1 MATLN
6 GMPAAHHLT
15 AEDAA
20 TLERCMQVG
29 GVAVVPTDTVY
40 GLACDPND
48 GEAFRRLWSVK
59 GRDPNKPSAVLFSRV
74 ELALAAT
81 PWLDEVTHEAVAR
94 LLPGPITVIVTNPEH
109 RFPVACGNRPDCL
122 GLRVPRWPETAE
134 ALATISWP
142 ILQSSANPSGAGD
155 IAQVD
160 DLDPALRE
168 EVDLILDAGP
178 LPGTASTV
186 VDLSGYAA
194 DGSWQVLRAGAVDDR
209 TLARLL
215 DL

>member
-1 MATLN
+1 
-6 GMPAAHHLT
+6 MPAAHHLT
-15 AEDAA
+15 EEDAA

-48 GEAFRRLWSVK
+48 PEAFRRLWAVK

-81 PWLDEVTHEAVAR
+81 PWLDEVTREAVAR
-94 LLPGPITVIVTNPEH
+94 LLPGAITVIVANPEH
-109 RFPVACGNRPDCL
+109 RFPVACGGTPDRL
-122 GLRVPRWPETAE
+122 GLRVPRWPEAAE
-134 ALATISWP
+134 ALASVSWP

-155 IAQVD
+155 IAAVE
-160 DLDPALRE
+160 DLDPALRD

-194 DGSWQVLRAGAVDDR
+194 DGSWQVLRSGAVDDR